1 MVMLRIFQVGIQR
14 LLFLFVL
21 LCTWCEAVRF
31 GIDMDI
37 RRDGEDRGRKRSQNG
52 RHMEDG
58 RKMVVG
64 NRGTRSKCSSSN
76 GRSN

>member
-64 NRGTRSKCSSSN
+64 NRGTRGKCSSSN